1 MRKKMIFAFA
11 FAIFSFILLSNAKA
25 LTEISSCHWLNQE
38 GETYILTQD
47 IIDYEETCM
56 YIVADNVVL
65 DCQGHVIDG
74 INAPSF
80 GILILLN
87 SNIIVRNCI
96 VTNWETGFYIG
107 NVNNITLINNT
118 ANSNNYG
125 FRLLGTTGTTLIN
138 NTASSNLNGFT
149 IAMSTSNTFINNTAN
164 LNNNGF
170 VVQSSSN
177 TFINNTAN
185 SNSHCGFYLYPWEG
199 GSVNSNTFINN
210 TANSNSHCGFYLYSW
225 EGSVNSNTF
234 INNTANSN
242 SYCGFYLYSYTTESV
257 DGNIFTSNIV
267 SSSYYGFRLI
277 NSYFNLINDSI
288 IAENYVG
295 IYFDSSEYN
304 YFYNNLLNN
313 TNNVYLL
320 GVYINYWNTTKQLG
334 RRIYGTGNYIGGNY
348 WTNPSGNGYSDTCED
363 TDKDGFCDE
372 PYVLDEYYQNIDYL
386 PLSSPPPL
394 GFVSVTPI
402 SPSNKT
408 YYGDISFEFFAIS
421 NYETFTLKAYLNDE
435 LIYENE
441 SYQNNTLVEFSRL
454 LLPGTYNFTVYAE
467 VEGITNSTEVFFT
480 SLGYCG
486 DNVCV
491 PEYEDPLNCF
501 KDCGGAGEKSM
512 ISMVVIGLGI
522 SAFILGIGVIDIR
535 RLGLEKL
542 DPEAMAKISIGI
554 LIFLAIMFYI
564 ITNYLR

>member
-1 MRKKMIFAFA
+1 MHKKMIFAFA
-11 FAIFSFILLSNAKA
+11 FVIFSFIILSNAKA
-25 LTEISSCHWLNQE
+25 LTEISSCQELNQT

-47 IIDYEETCM
+47 IIDSEETICIN
-56 YIVADNVVL
+56 IVADNVVL
-65 DCQGHVIDG
+65 DCQGHTIDG
-74 INAPSF
+74 LDIPNTY
-80 GILILLN
+80 GIY
-87 SNIIVRNCI
+87 IVRDSVTISGITIKNC
-96 VTNWETGFYIG
+96 
-107 NVNNITLINNT
+107 NVNDW
-118 ANSNNYG
+118 NYG
-125 FRLLGTTGTTLIN
+125 FFIIL
-138 NTASSNLNGFT
+138 SY
-149 IAMSTSNTFINNTAN
+149 SNTFINNTAN
-164 LNNNGF
+164 SNGNGF
-170 VVQSSSN
+170 LIEDSSGDTFINNTANSNSGNGFLLYARVEDTNSN

-185 SNSHCGFYLYPWEG
+185 SNSGNGFLLYSELDTT
-199 GSVNSNTFINN
+199 NSNTFINN

-225 EGSVNSNTF
+225 DSGSVNSNTF

-242 SYCGFYLYSYTTESV
+242 SYCGFYLYSMTGESV

-267 SSSYYGFRLI
+267 SSNYYGFYLY
-277 NSYFNLINDSI
+277 NVHYNLIKDSI

-295 IYFDSSEYN
+295 IFFDLYVIDN

-313 TNNVYLL
+313 TNNVYFS
-320 GVYINYWNTTKQLG
+320 GGAVYFPNYFNTTKQLG
-334 RRIYGTGNYIGGNY
+334 KRIYGIGDYIGGNY

-363 TDKDGFCDE
+363 ANKDGFCNE
-372 PYVLDEYYQNIDYL
+372 PYVLNENNIDYL

-394 GFVSVTPI
+394 GFVSVALI
-402 SPSNKT
+402 SPSNET

-421 NYETFTLKAYLNDE
+421 NYETFILKAYLNDE
-435 LIYENE
+435 MIYENN

-454 LLPGTYNFTVYAE
+454 LLPGVYNFTVY
-467 VEGITNSTEVFFT
+467 VEKEGVSNSSQVFFT

-486 DNVCV
+486 DNVCI
-491 PEYEDPLNCF
+491 PEYENSLNCF
-501 KDCGGAGEKSM
+501 KDCGGTGEKSM

-522 SAFILGIGVIDIR
+522 SAFVLGIGVIDIR